1 MKKNFKFYYNSF
13 SGRIILMVML
23 GIGLIAVTVSI
34 VVLFMS
40 KNAFTETYSE
50 SQEKVFDQI
59 EKDLN
64 DFHESLQDI
73 MDAIDSSWAFRLYLT
88 GEDDLDNIQTFQ
100 NIYQMEKD
108 LEQSKS
114 SDMERLNILV
124 LGMNGKHYLSRT
136 ETISVSDEEI
146 LRSDPVKTALAEPEI
161 VHYSFS
167 HGAYTATTIDSD
179 VIIVSKA
186 LYFRE
191 SREVYAVVLITL
203 TMEDMRK
210 FYDYFV
216 TDNTSLYLVGNDNIV
231 ICSNDKEALGVTL
244 EKKWY
249 DRAKQTVEDRFVLKT
264 DNENYTVMQRE
275 LTYLGCSLY
284 GIIDNKQALDNLYDM
299 PLLVMICAFI
309 GIFILA
315 GCLIFTRQTVKPL
328 SKLVQKMSMIRE
340 GNFMEYMTVEGTLEV
355 QELAATYNYMLD
367 DIQNYIEEL
376 LETQKEQRKSEIK
389 ALQMQINPHYIYNTL
404 ASIKWLVYQNNFQK
418 TIQMIDAFI
427 SLLRNTISNADEFIT
442 ITQEVENLENY
453 ILINHTRYGEA
464 VKVEFYVSQN
474 CYDCLIPKLI
484 LQPFIENA
492 FFHAFPS
499 GKTGII
505 QILMKQKGDDLE
517 IQIVDD
523 GIGMDQS
530 MAERVV
536 RQETKKEHFSGI
548 GIHNVQDRLKLLFG
562 KEYGI
567 RIESVEHMGTRV
579 IVTLP
584 VRRKKS
590 GEEDEKEK

>member
-249 DRAKQTVEDRFVLKT
+249 DRAKQTEEDRFVLKT